1 MDAGR
6 PGVPE
11 LDRTG
16 NIAAGLYEILRA
28 EVVAGRFSPGQRL
41 SEASLGR
48 QYGVSRSPVR
58 EAVASLERDGLV
70 VRNGMVIRVRER
82 TEQEILDIYQLRIH
96 MEGATAAD
104 AAQRRQPVDL
114 RRLAS
119 ALDAAEAVDGAD
131 PEAMMSANRL
141 FHDALAAA
149 AHNQTLSDLQER
161 LTAQVH
167 TLPATT
173 LSTPGRWAEA
183 REEHRLI
190 MRAVEDRDSET
201 ARSVAERHLT
211 EARDIRISLYES
223 AGSAPATPPGRPGP
237 GR

>member
-11 LDRTG
+11 LDRSG
-16 NIAAGLYEILRA
+16 NIAAGLYEIIRA

-41 SEASLGR
+41 SEASLSR

-70 VRNGMVIRVRER
+70 ARNGMVIRVRER
-82 TEQEILDIYQLRIH
+82 TEQEILDIYQVRIYL
-96 MEGATAAD
+96 EGATAAD

-114 RRLAS
+114 RRLGA
-119 ALDAAEAVDGAD
+119 ALDAAQAVDRAD
-131 PEAMMSANRL
+131 PQAMMAANRQ
-141 FHDALAAA
+141 FHDALAASA
-149 AHNQTLSDLQER
+149 RNETLAELQER

-173 LSTPGRWAEA
+173 LSMPGRWPRAC
-183 REEHRLI
+183 EEHRLI
-190 MRAVEDRDSET
+190 LRAVEDRDSAT
-201 ARSVAERHLT
+201 ARSVAELHMT
-211 EARDIRISLYES
+211 EARDIRIRLYE
-223 AGSAPATPPGRPGP
+223 
-237 GR
+237 